1 MSAIPHS
8 NSIEKHNEEE
18 RDPTKQKLEERRD
31 LDGRRILLHN
41 LNSLRVPFIVSSL
54 ITTHKVKTT
63 LINTTKVLE
72 GTVILDVSCGAG
84 ILTESLAKLGGRVH
98 GIDSSNDFISTAK
111 RRAQLDKSLSNLEY
125 FTSTVHDYAKK
136 NLESYDAVIASDV
149 LECVAEKESFLEACI
164 RCLKPEGSLIITTF
178 SKTWMSWMQ
187 NVIIGQVI
195 LNIIPRGTRKW
206 EKFIKPEEIQEILNK
221 HNCRTVEIRG
231 INLNWMKKK
240 WSWTLNNNH
249 IYALHAIKNR

>member
-1 MSAIPHS
+1 MSEVS
-8 NSIEKHNEEE
+8 QRNLTEKPEET
-18 RDPTKQKLEERRD
+18 DQIKQKLEERWNVT
-31 LDGRRILLHN
+31 GRQILLHN
-41 LNSLRVPFIVSSL
+41 LNNLRVPFIVGSL

-72 GTVILDVSCGAG
+72 GTVILDVSCGGG

-98 GIDSSNDFISTAK
+98 GIDPSSDVISAAK
-111 RRAQLDKSLSNLEY
+111 RHAQLDKSLSNLEY
-125 FTSTVHDYAKK
+125 FTSTVEDYAEK
-136 NLESYDAVIASDV
+136 NVEIYDAVIASDV
-149 LECVAEKESFLEACI
+149 LECVVEKEAFLEACL

-178 SKTWMSWMQ
+178 NKTWMSWIQ
-187 NVIIGQVI
+187 NVIIGQGI

-206 EKFIKPEEIQEILNK
+206 DQLIRPEDTQEILNK